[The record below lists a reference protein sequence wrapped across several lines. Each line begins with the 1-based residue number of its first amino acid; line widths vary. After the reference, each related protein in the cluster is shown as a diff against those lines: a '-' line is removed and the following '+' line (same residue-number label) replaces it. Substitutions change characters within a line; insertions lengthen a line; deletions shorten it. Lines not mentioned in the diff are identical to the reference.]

1 MTILNTE
8 RLSLREFESSDA
20 EFVIELL
27 NEDSFLKFIGDKG
40 VRNVEDAN
48 RYLNTGPIATYQQ
61 HGFGLFH
68 VEHSGTGRSIG
79 MCGLLKRD
87 DQEYP
92 DIGYAFLEEF
102 TANGYAFE
110 AASAVLDHGHN
121 SLDIETIVAFVDP
134 GNAKSI
140 GLLLKLGMAFV
151 GTTRVDGIDG
161 EENMYR
167 SDRNQ

>member
-1 MTILNTE
+1 MAILTTE
-8 RLSLREFESSDA
+8 RLSLREFVSNDA
-20 EFVIELL
+20 NFVIKLL
-27 NEDSFLKFIGDKG
+27 NEKSILQFIGDKG

-48 RYLNTGPIATYQQ
+48 RYLNTGPVASYQR
-61 HGFGLFH
+61 HGFGLYH
-68 VEHSGTGRSIG
+68 VEHADSGRSIG

-110 AASAVLDHGHN
+110 AASAVLEHGHN
-121 SLDIETIVAFVDP
+121 SLGIDTIVAFVDP

>member
-1 MTILNTE
+1 MAILTTE
-8 RLSLREFESSDA
+8 RLSLREFVSNDA
-20 EFVIELL
+20 NFVIKLL
-27 NEDSFLKFIGDKG
+27 NEKSFLQFIGDKG

-48 RYLNTGPIATYQQ
+48 RYLNTGPVASYQR
-61 HGFGLFH
+61 HGFGLYH
-68 VEHSGTGRSIG
+68 VEHADSGRSIG

-110 AASAVLDHGHN
+110 AASAVLEHGHN
-121 SLDIETIVAFVDP
+121 SLGIDTIVAFVDP

>member
-1 MTILNTE
+1 MTILTTE
-8 RLSLREFESSDA
+8 RLSLREFEPNDA
-20 EFVIELL
+20 DFIIKLL
-27 NEDSFLKFIGDKG
+27 NEKSFLQFIGDKG
-40 VRNVEDAN
+40 VRNIEDAN
-48 RYLNTGPIATYQQ
+48 RYLNTGPIASYHR

-68 VEHSGTGRSIG
+68 VEHSDSGRSIG
-79 MCGLLKRD
+79 MCGLLKRN

-110 AASAVLDHGHN
+110 AASVVLDHGHN
-121 SLDIETIVAFVDP
+121 SLNIETIVAFVDP